1 MVTLTTNA
9 LDVALWIA
17 HVASGATCDAHTVRV
32 GSVNRFVPL
41 PVIATILYG
50 TSFQM

>member
-32 GSVNRFVPL
+32 GRFVPL